1 MALNLAR
8 TVLNKLKLCSLCNNR
23 NSNNTDQLVISNQIA
38 NMTDQI
44 IELKNS
50 TSSFSLDDLLT
61 INGTSETVTASVSCL

>member
-8 TVLNKLKLCSLCNNR
+8 TVLSKLKLCSLCNNR
-23 NSNNTDQLVISNQIA
+23 NTNNTDQLVISNQIA

-61 INGTSETVTASVSCL
+61 TNGTSETVTASVSCL